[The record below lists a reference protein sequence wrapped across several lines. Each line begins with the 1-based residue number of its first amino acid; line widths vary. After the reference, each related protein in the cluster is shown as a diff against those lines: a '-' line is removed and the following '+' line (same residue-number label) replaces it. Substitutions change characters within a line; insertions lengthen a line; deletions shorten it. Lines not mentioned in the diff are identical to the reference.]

1 MSAYLLYVLLATAQ
15 HQAWP
20 IFSTIV
26 LALVLPLTAITLAV
40 VGVRA
45 STAVGK
51 RTQQGYPL
59 TERGSRDRCVP
70 ISLPPKR

>member
-26 LALVLPLTAITLAV
+26 LALVLPLTAITL
-40 VGVRA
+40 GR
-45 STAVGK
+45 
-51 RTQQGYPL
+51 
-59 TERGSRDRCVP
+59 RGGARLDRSWEKNATG
-70 ISLPPKR
+70 ISPY